1 MLIITLSGI
10 HARAAIISCI
20 TAFPLILLL
29 SIAAYAG
36 DATADSAKKQKMIE
50 MFEEYKKEAFS
61 DVPDITV
68 EQIKNDSGKGYIIVD
83 TREKKEQNVSMIPG
97 AITQKE
103 FEKNKKKYK
112 GKAIVTYCTIG
123 YRSGVYAK
131 KLNKKGFK
139 AYNLVGGVLSWAHE
153 GNEFVCDSANTKKVH
168 VYGKD
173 WDLAPERYKTT
184 W

>member
-1 MLIITLSGI
+1 MNQSEL
-10 HARAAIISCI
+10 
-20 TAFPLILLL
+20 
-29 SIAAYAG
+29 
-36 DATADSAKKQKMIE
+36 AKKQQMIE
-50 MFEEYKKEAFS
+50 MFEGYKKGAFA

-68 EQIKNDSGKGYIIVD
+68 EQMQSDSTKDYIIVD
-83 TREKKEQNVSMIPG
+83 TREKKEQKVSMIPG

-112 GKAIVTYCTIG
+112 GKTVVAYCTIG

-131 KLNKKGFK
+131 KLNKKGVT

-153 GNEFVCDSANTKKVH
+153 GNEFVCDSGSTRNVH

-173 WDLAPERYKTT
+173 WDLAPEEYQAT